1 MHLKEHIQSRAWRE
15 KWIIWLLLQIPP
27 ILCSPKLLEAW
38 GKDPADQNTF
48 TQVTKSIGG
57 QRIGGIWRR
66 SQKIL
71 FSLHALDWMWSLR
84 CIQSARISP
93 DCPYLCLLGSYVT
106 NSYVPMGFQ
115 MFVGGFGAQKCFKNK
130 RLSKNIIFKPKSLHK
145 TLGFGRCLWAV
156 LNGNFFHI
164 FLQIPY

>member
-1 MHLKEHIQSRAWRE
+1 MVSGLGFNWSQVYMCGVITSVSALCLLPVNSEDDAQNQCFVSWSFPHPSRSFGE
-15 KWIIWLLLQIPP
+15 
-27 ILCSPKLLEAW
+27 
-38 GKDPADQNTF
+38 
-48 TQVTKSIGG
+48 

-66 SQKIL
+66 SQIIH

-115 MFVGGFGAQKCFKNK
+115 MFVGGVGAQKCFKNE

-145 TLGFGRCLWAV
+145 TLGFDRCLWAD

>member
-1 MHLKEHIQSRAWRE
+1 MHLNDHIQSRAWRE
-15 KWIIWLLLQIPP
+15 KRIFWLRLQIPP
-27 ILCSPKLLEAW
+27 ILCPPMLL
-38 GKDPADQNTF
+38 
-48 TQVTKSIGG
+48 VTCVKVFWSAGSFPHASRSFG
-57 QRIGGIWRR
+57 EQRIGGIWRR
-66 SQKIL
+66 SQIIH

-115 MFVGGFGAQKCFKNK
+115 MFVGGFGAQKCFKNE

-145 TLGFGRCLWAV
+145 TLGFGRC
-156 LNGNFFHI
+156 N
-164 FLQIPY
+164 